1 MIRTALHDALDMAL
15 SDDAPTGDRQNALSL
30 ILAQIRDHFS
40 PGEFR
45 HALRQVWPEP
55 LTDKSIGQEMVEEQ
69 MAAGLA
75 AYRETGDARDL
86 AEWTSRHLKSTTA

>member
-1 MIRTALHDALDMAL
+1 
-15 SDDAPTGDRQNALSL
+15 
-30 ILAQIRDHFS
+30 
-40 PGEFR
+40 
-45 HALRQVWPEP
+45 
-55 LTDKSIGQEMVEEQ
+55 VEEQ